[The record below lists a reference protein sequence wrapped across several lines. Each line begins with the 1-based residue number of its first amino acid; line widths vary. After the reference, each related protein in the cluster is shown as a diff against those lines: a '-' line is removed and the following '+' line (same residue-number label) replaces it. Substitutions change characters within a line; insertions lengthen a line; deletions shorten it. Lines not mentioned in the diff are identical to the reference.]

1 LLLNNED
8 PNLLS
13 TDLFLLSQKKSMNR
27 YILSAGLI
35 LLCIR
40 CTLSTTVTEHLVN
53 TEELKAIA
61 HEDPNLLLE
70 ESLSPDQKVVVYQ
83 MFTRLF
89 GNSETNNVIWGTAEE
104 NGVGKFSDISQTAL
118 TALKEL
124 GATHIWY
131 TGVIEHA
138 LLNDYRE
145 YDIPL
150 DDADV
155 VKGRAGS
162 PYAIK
167 DYYDVNPD
175 LAEDVPN
182 RMAEFEALVQRTH
195 DQDLKVII
203 DFVPNHVARFYQS
216 DAKPDSV
223 QDFGASD
230 DTNQVFAPNNNF
242 YYITGESF
250 QVPEDYQ
257 SLDDHTFPTKD
268 GKFEESPA
276 KATGND
282 QFTAQPSV
290 NDWFET
296 VKLNYGVDF
305 LNDSQDAGR
314 QTHFDPVPN
323 TWQKMLDIL
332 LYWSGRRVDGF
343 RCDMAEMVPVEF
355 WHWVIPK
362 VKELYP
368 NMIFI
373 AEIYNPEQYR
383 NYIDTGRF
391 DYLYDK
397 VQLYDTLRAVI
408 EEQGSV
414 QHLPDIWQYLRD
426 KNRNML
432 RFLENHDEQRI
443 ASRFFGN
450 DPQRA
455 KPAMVVSAL
464 WHTGPVMVYFGQEVG
479 EPAEAESGFSGDDGR
494 TTIFDYWGVPEHQK
508 WVNNGAYD
516 GGQLSDEQRALRKF
530 YQDLLNLAQEEAI
543 RSGHF
548 YDLHRHNQHFTD
560 GYNDQVYA
568 FLRFTEQQ
576 KLLIISNFDAHNTQ
590 SFNLKIPVTAVRAM
604 GLAEEASYTLRN
616 IFQTETTAT
625 MNTSDVIISEGDAG
639 IPISLPPL
647 ASYVFVIQLDE

>member
-1 LLLNNED
+1 
-8 PNLLS
+8 
-13 TDLFLLSQKKSMNR
+13 MNR
-27 YILSAGLI
+27 RILFWGLV

-40 CTLSTTVTEHLVN
+40 CTPSTTVTEYTVT
-53 TEELKAIA
+53 TEELLAIA
-61 HEDPNLLLE
+61 QEDPNLLLE
-70 ESLSPDQKVVVYQ
+70 ESLSPDKKVVVYQ

-89 GNSETNNVIWGTAEE
+89 GNTETNNVVWGTAEE
-104 NGVGKFSDISQTAL
+104 NGIGKFNDIDETAL
-118 TALKEL
+118 ASLKDL

-138 LLNDYRE
+138 VLNDYRE

-175 LAEDVPN
+175 LAKDIDN

-195 DQDLKVII
+195 AQGLKVII

-216 DAKPDSV
+216 DAKPENV
-223 QDFGASD
+223 EDFGVSD
-230 DTNQVFAPNNNF
+230 DTNQAFSPNNNF
-242 YYITGESF
+242 YYIVGKPF
-250 QVPEDYQ
+250 QVPSDYQ
-257 SLDDHTFPTKD
+257 SLGEYLFPTKD
-268 GKFEESPA
+268 GEFEENPA

-282 QFTAQPSV
+282 QFTAQPDV

-296 VKLNYGVDF
+296 VKLNYGVDY
-305 LNDSQDAGR
+305 LNGH
-314 QTHFDPVPN
+314 QTYFDPIPD
-323 TWQKMLDIL
+323 TWQKMLDVL
-332 LYWSGRRVDGF
+332 LYWSARSVDGF

-355 WHWVIPK
+355 WQWVIPK

-368 NMIFI
+368 NIVFI
-373 AEIYNPEQYR
+373 AEIYNPDQYR
-383 NYIDTGRF
+383 NYIDTGSF

-408 EEQGSV
+408 EERGSV
-414 QHLPDIWQYLRD
+414 HHLPDIWQFLRD

-455 KPAMVVSAL
+455 KPAMVVSTL

-479 EPAEAESGFSGDDGR
+479 EPADGESGFSGDDGR

-508 WVNNGAYD
+508 WVNGGKFD
-516 GGQLSDEQRALRKF
+516 GGQLSEEQQELRKF
-530 YQDLLNLAQEEAI
+530 YQDLLKLSQEEAF
-543 RSGHF
+543 RSGYF
-548 YDLHRHNQHFTD
+548 YDLHRHNQYFTE
-560 GYNDQVYA
+560 GYDDQVYA
-568 FLRFTEQQ
+568 FLRFTENQQ
-576 KLLIISNFDAHNTQ
+576 LLVVSNFDAHQ
-590 SFNLKIPVTAVRAM
+590 SRLFNLKIPVTAIRAM
-604 GLAEEASYTLRN
+604 GLSEKATYTLQD
-616 IFQTETTAT
+616 IFQTETAVS
-625 MNTSDVIISEGDAG
+625 MKIDKVIISEGDAG
-639 IPISLPPL
+639 IPMNLPPL
-647 ASYVFVIQLDE
+647 ASYIFTIQSNE